1 MQGPYRVL
9 ETRTICGVFS
19 SRSAARRAVE
29 ALVRGGFDEEHVS
42 MVMRRSRETG
52 PGSQLTNGSSAGI
65 DMRAGATSQFTLQ
78 MTPTSEP
85 LLAAGPMVSRLSGA
99 PFVTNMGV
107 LAGAIVG
114 GGIPPAQAKEI
125 EIDVLQGKVLVTYI
139 CRNDVECEQVP
150 DLFRGNG
157 AELVACTPAE
167 GYPAAE

>member
-9 ETRTICGVFS
+9 ETRTACGVFS
-19 SRSAARRAVE
+19 SQSAAERAVE
-29 ALVRGGFDEEHVS
+29 ALVRGGFDAEHIS
-42 MVMRRSRETG
+42 MVMRESSETG
-52 PGSQLTNGSSAGI
+52 TESQLTNGTSAGI
-65 DMRAGATSQFTLQ
+65 DLRSGATSHFTLQ
-78 MTPTSEP
+78 MTPTSES

-125 EIDVLQGKVLVTYI
+125 ENHVLQGKVLVTYI

-150 DLFRGNG
+150 ELVRGNG